1 MDSITLG
8 KFKAMFEEQK
18 QGLIRSF
25 EAVSTSFQLQ
35 PEEMADEA
43 DLTSTELETSM
54 QMRLRNRE
62 ALLLRKV
69 SAALRRI
76 EEGSFGDCECCGE
89 GIDLR
94 RLEARPTATLCVSC
108 KEEDERR
115 EQIHID
121 GHKPK
126 SLGQKIRLA

>member
-126 SLGQKIRLA
+126 SLGQKLRLA